1 MSAKLLD
8 KPISR
13 REFFKLTGTT
23 GAVLALGYLFPFG
36 SKGEGAILQNM
47 SEKSTFTADLT
58 PFVIIDSAGTITLM
72 LHKPEMGQGTFESM
86 PAILAD
92 ELEVTFDQITIKPAL
107 ADKNKYGSMT
117 VGGSN
122 SVRGSWMMLRNAG
135 AAARE
140 MLTAAAAR
148 TWNVPEREC
157 YAKEGR
163 IYHKATNKSAG
174 YGELVEA
181 ASKLSAPKTPK
192 LKDPKDFNLIGKP
205 LPRPDVPLKVDGTAV
220 FGLDLKI
227 PGMLYASVEHCAV
240 FRGKIKSFDDT
251 AAKKVQG
258 VKYVLASERYAHRNL
273 LHGVAVLADNYYA
286 ALQGRKALKIDWD
299 YGKFADADSKKLYD
313 GFHELAKTEGKI
325 AKQLG
330 DFEGAFDK
338 ASKKLEAVYDL
349 PFASHAPI
357 EPQNAVAYV
366 QGNKCE
372 IWAPT
377 QVPDGAQRAV
387 ANLLNIP
394 VDNVILHFSLM
405 GGAFGRRLVPDTI
418 TEAVLLSKKV
428 GVPVKVIWTREDD
441 MTQGPF
447 RPGTVSSLRGGL
459 DESGNLVAFQHKIV
473 APSISY
479 TMYAD
484 PNTQDKEDRGAVSG
498 IADSPYEIPNLKIN
512 NIYAESPVAIS
523 AWRSVYASTTSFAQE
538 SFIDELARS
547 AGKDPLQFRIDLI
560 HENTRMRNLYQFLG
574 EKSGWSKSLP
584 DGWGK
589 GVAAIEFFAGR
600 AGHVVFVSKKGS
612 GVKIERIVAAIDCGT
627 VVNPD
632 NIKAQLEGA
641 AIMALTAA
649 IKDEITINNGRVM
662 ETNYD
667 TYRILR
673 LNEIPPIEVYIVPNP
688 IKPDGVG
695 EPGIPTLAPA
705 LGNAIFDATG
715 KRVRK
720 LPFNINRV

>member
-1 MSAKLLD
+1 MSKKLLD
-8 KPISR
+8 QPISR
-13 REFFKLTGTT
+13 REFFKLSGTT
-23 GAVLALGYLFPFG
+23 GAVLALGYMFPFG
-36 SKGEGAILQNM
+36 SRGAILKNL
-47 SEKSTFTADLT
+47 SDKSAFTADLT
-58 PFVIIDSAGTITLM
+58 PFIIIDSAGTITLM

-92 ELEVTFDQITIKPAL
+92 ELEVTFDQVTIKPAL
-107 ADKNKYGSMT
+107 ADRNKYGSMT

-140 MLTAAAAR
+140 MLTAAAAK

-181 ASKLSAPKTPK
+181 ASKLSVPKTPK
-192 LKDPKDFNLIGKP
+192 LKDPKDFYLIGKS
-205 LPRPDVPLKVDGTAV
+205 LPRPDVPSKVDGTAV

-227 PGMLYASVEHCAV
+227 PGMLYASVEHCPV

-251 AAKKVQG
+251 AAKKVPG

-273 LHGVAVLADNYYA
+273 LHGVAVLSDNYYA

-299 YGKFADADSKKLYD
+299 YGKFADADSKKLYE
-313 GFHELAKTEGKI
+313 GLHELAKTEGKI
-325 AKQLG
+325 AKQQG

-338 ASKKLEAVYDL
+338 ASRKLEAIYDL

-428 GVPVKVIWTREDD
+428 GAPVKVIWTREDD

-538 SFIDELARS
+538 SFIDELARG

-641 AIMALTAA
+641 AVMALTAA

-673 LNEIPPIEVYIVPNP
+673 INEIPPIEVYIVPNP

>member
-1 MSAKLLD
+1 MSTKLLD
-8 KPISR
+8 QPISR
-13 REFFKLTGTT
+13 REFFKLSGTT

-36 SKGEGAILQNM
+36 SNGKGAILQNL
-47 SEKSTFTADLT
+47 SEKAEFTADLT
-58 PFVIIDSAGTITLM
+58 PFVIIDSSGTITLM
-72 LHKPEMGQGTFESM
+72 LHKPEMGQGTFQSM

-92 ELEVTFDQITIKPAL
+92 ELEVTFDQVTIKPAL
-107 ADKNKYGSMT
+107 ADRNKYGNMT

-122 SVRGSWMMLRNAG
+122 SVRGSWLMLRNAG

-140 MLTAAAAR
+140 MLATAAAR
-148 TWNVPEREC
+148 TWNVPVSEC

-181 ASKLSAPKTPK
+181 ASKLSVPKNPT
-192 LKDPKDFNLIGKP
+192 LKDPKDFSLIGKS
-205 LPRPDVPLKVDGTAV
+205 LPRPDVPLKVDGTAI
-220 FGLDLKI
+220 FGMDLKI
-227 PGMLYASVEHCAV
+227 PGMLYASVEHCPV
-240 FRGKIKSFDDT
+240 FRGTVKSFDDT
-251 AAKKVQG
+251 AAKKVPG

-299 YGKFADADSKKLYD
+299 YGKYADADSKKLYE

-325 AKQLG
+325 AKQQG

-338 ASKKLEAVYDL
+338 ATTKLEATYDL

-357 EPQNAVAYV
+357 EPQNAVAHV

-377 QVPDGAQRAV
+377 QVPDGAQRSV

-428 GVPVKVIWTREDD
+428 RTPVKVIWTREDD

-459 DESGNLVAFQHKIV
+459 DESGNLMAFQHKIV

-538 SFIDELARS
+538 SFIDELARA

-584 DGWGK
+584 EGWGK

-612 GVKIERIVAAIDCGT
+612 GVKIERIVVAIDCGT

-641 AIMALTAA
+641 AVMALTAA

-667 TYRILR
+667 TYQILR
-673 LNEIPPIEVYIVPNP
+673 VNEIPPIEVYIVPNP

-720 LPFNINRV
+720 LPFNIRRI

>member
-1 MSAKLLD
+1 MSTKLLD

-36 SKGEGAILQNM
+36 SKGKGAVLQNL

-58 PFVIIDSAGTITLM
+58 PFIIIDSAGTITLM

-92 ELEVTFDQITIKPAL
+92 ELDVTFDQVTIKPAL
-107 ADKNKYGSMT
+107 ANRNKYGSMT

-140 MLTAAAAR
+140 MLAMAAAR
-148 TWNVPEREC
+148 TWNVPVKEC

-181 ASKLSAPKTPK
+181 ASKLSVPKNPK
-192 LKDPKDFNLIGKP
+192 LKDPKDFNLIGKS
-205 LPRPDVPLKVDGTAV
+205 LPRPDVPLKVDGTAI

-227 PGMLYASVEHCAV
+227 PGMLYASVEHCPV
-240 FRGKIKSFDDT
+240 FRGKINSFDDT
-251 AAKKVQG
+251 AAKKVPG

-299 YGKFADADSKKLYD
+299 YGKYADADSKKLYE

-325 AKQLG
+325 AKQQG
-330 DFEGAFDK
+330 DFDSAFDK
-338 ASKKLEAVYDL
+338 ATRKLEATYDL

-357 EPQNAVAYV
+357 EPQNAVAFV

-377 QVPDGAQRAV
+377 QVPDGAQRSV

-428 GVPVKVIWTREDD
+428 GTPVKVIWTREDD

-459 DESGNLVAFQHKIV
+459 DESGNLLAFQHKIV

-538 SFIDELARS
+538 SFLDELARA

-584 DGWGK
+584 EGWGK

-612 GVKIERIVAAIDCGT
+612 GVKIERIMAAIDCGT

-641 AIMALTAA
+641 AVMALTAA

-662 ETNYD
+662 QTNYD

-673 LNEIPPIEVYIVPNP
+673 INEIPSIEVYIVPNP

-720 LPFNINRV
+720 LPFNIKRI